1 MLTAKNQEGMLITLP
16 EKITKEALKVVKEN
30 QEFYC
35 PCCESEL
42 IIKAGDKKIPH
53 FAHKKNPLCTASSE
67 AESAYHLT
75 GKRQLFNWLQKNQ
88 IPSQLEAYL
97 PDIKQRAD
105 ILVTS
110 EKGVYAVEFQCSVI
124 SVKDFVKRTA
134 LYLEIGVIPI
144 WILAEK
150 NLRKDKANAFMLSA
164 FHWQFLNETFK
175 RPLIITFC
183 PEKGHMGFLQHL
195 TPFSARTTYAAFVKV
210 KLTLLR
216 PCTLPVINEP
226 LILKNWFAKRKNW
239 SLFSMRRITRK
250 DRYYAALYNNSLSPG
265 TLPFEI
271 GLPVKGMWVIE
282 TPAVKWQGWL
292 YMDVLYTREKG
303 ELITFNQV
311 LSAFR
316 KRQRKGDIKLRSLA
330 LLPYLDCT
338 AVIKE
343 YLHLLK
349 ELGHL
354 KEEAVG
360 IYSIRELI
368 QIPQND
374 IEVENLEKSLYLKLT
389 K

>member
-1 MLTAKNQEGMLITLP
+1 MLTAKNQDGILITLP
-16 EKITKEALKVVKEN
+16 EKIPREALISVKN
-30 QEFYC
+30 HQTFYC
-35 PCCESEL
+35 PCCESEV

-75 GKRQLFNWLQKNQ
+75 GKRQLFNWLQSNQ
-88 IPSQLEAYL
+88 ITSQLEAYL
-97 PDIKQRAD
+97 PEIKQRAD

-110 EKGVYAVEFQCSVI
+110 VKGVYAVEFQCSII

-134 LYLEIGVIPI
+134 LYLKIGVIPI

-150 NLRKDKANAFMLSA
+150 NLRRDKADTFMLSG

-175 RPLIITFC
+175 RPLIVTYC

-195 TPFSARTTYAAFVKV
+195 TPFSARTTYAAFVRV
-210 KLTLLR
+210 KLASLR
-216 PCTLPVINEP
+216 PCTLPIINEP
-226 LILKNWFAKRKNW
+226 LLLKTWFAKRKSW
-239 SLFSMRRITRK
+239 SLFSMRRINRK
-250 DRYYAALYNNSLSPG
+250 DRYYAALYNNSLSPA

-271 GLPVKGMWVIE
+271 GLPVKGMWAIE

-292 YMDVLYTREKG
+292 YMDVLHTREKG
-303 ELITFNQV
+303 EFVTFNQV
-311 LSAFR
+311 LYAFR
-316 KRQRKGDIKLRSLA
+316 KRQRKGDIKLRALA
-330 LLPYLDCT
+330 LLPDLDCT
-338 AVIKE
+338 AIIKE
-343 YLHLLK
+343 YLDLLVG
-349 ELGHL
+349 LGYL
-354 KEEAVG
+354 KEETAG
-360 IYSIRELI
+360 NYSVCELI

>member
-1 MLTAKNQEGMLITLP
+1 MLTAKNQDGTLITLP
-16 EKITKEALKVVKEN
+16 EKITREALKLIKDN

-67 AESAYHLT
+67 AESAYHLA

-88 IPSQLEAYL
+88 IRSQLEAYL
-97 PDIKQRAD
+97 PAIKQRAD

-175 RPLIITFC
+175 RPLIITYC
-183 PEKGHMGFLQHL
+183 PEKDNMGFLQHL
-195 TPFSARTTYAAFVKV
+195 TPFSARTTYAAFIRV
-210 KLTLLR
+210 KLASLG
-216 PCTLPVINEP
+216 PCTLPIIKEP
-226 LILKNWFAKRKNW
+226 PLLNAWFAKRKIW
-239 SLFSMRRITRK
+239 SLFSMRRINRK
-250 DRYYAALYNNSLSPG
+250 DRYYAALYNNRLSPA

-271 GLPVKGMWVIE
+271 GLPVKGMWAIE

-303 ELITFNQV
+303 EYVTFNQV
-311 LSAFR
+311 LYAFR

-330 LLPYLDCT
+330 LLPYLDC
-338 AVIKE
+338 AAIIKE
-343 YLHLLK
+343 YLRLLVVLGNLK
-349 ELGHL
+349 EVTAGNYT
-354 KEEAVG
+354 
-360 IYSIRELI
+360 ICELI
-368 QIPQND
+368 PIPRNG